1 MDFNEIKDYLKE
13 LMANDDNFWDVFNA
27 EDYYSRIEGAFK
39 DEGDDWECDFC
50 DFQFDS
56 SECVE
61 PKQARESMEDHLREE
76 HTWDILMKEVKKL
89 AAAMGFPKEYQFM
102 GNQQDQVKQIG
113 NAVAV
118 NMARSLI
125 SSLLESQGRR

>member
-1 MDFNEIKDYLKE
+1 MSEMDFNEIKDYLKE

-89 AAAMGFPKEYQFM
+89 AAANK
-102 GNQQDQVKQIG
+102 DAKQL
-113 NAVAV
+113 
-118 NMARSLI
+118 SLMEA
-125 SSLLESQGRR
+125 LK